1 MRKKTSEKLLKCV
14 DNILSSLEMFRNFK
28 GNSYISAKIN
38 KLCSDNMAV
47 LEECADGVENKEYL
61 ELLDKFKE
69 SVSKINLEDAAEI
82 SKKMKELVSD
92 SIVYKIVFM
101 PYKASMWDSLESIW
115 MAADKDERCEALV
128 VPITYYE
135 LDSNRNPVKKVNERD
150 RFPEYVNTINDE
162 EYDLENDFPDII
174 YIHNPYDNT
183 NLVTRVDSRYYSWNL
198 KKYCEKLVYVPYYKW
213 VDGVSSTLFKSAMH
227 YADYTVQSSDDAVKR
242 CIEASP
248 EYAGILGM
256 ETIVVRKA
264 MEKKLINLGSPE
276 VDKVLSLSK
285 DTVLMPDDWKG
296 KVIKSRVN
304 VLYNTT
310 LDEIF
315 ESRTFDKVKETLNFF
330 KKNSEKAFV
339 IWRPHPLMKQTLTSM
354 LPNLIDE
361 YDELMNE
368 FITGDYGVLDANSS
382 MHYAMFWSDMYY
394 GYKTSS
400 MTELYKYTGKI
411 VLEDAPKLTKFV
423 PVHGTEDIL
432 GNLKENNVVDEPDC
446 SLEDI
451 VGIIAGND
459 ELKDGKHLDLEN
471 SGSKINDYM
480 LKELL
485 QKDELDGGKF

>member
-1 MRKKTSEKLLKCV
+1 MRKKTLLKCV
-14 DNILSSLEMFRNFK
+14 DNILSSLDMFRNFK

-38 KLCSDNMAV
+38 KLCSDNMAA
-47 LEECADGVENKEYL
+47 LEKNSDSIKNKEYL

-69 SVSKINLEDAAEI
+69 SVSQISIGDAAEI
-82 SKKMKELVSD
+82 SKRLKELISESV
-92 SIVYKIVFM
+92 IYKVVFM

-135 LDSNRNPVKKVNERD
+135 LDNDQKPIKKVNERN
-150 RFPEYVNTINDE
+150 RFPEYVNVVNDE
-162 EYDLENDFPDII
+162 EYDLENDLPDII
-174 YIHNPYDNT
+174 YIHNPNDDR
-183 NLVTRVDSRYYSWNL
+183 NLITRVDSRYYSWNL
-198 KKYCEKLVYVPYYKW
+198 KKFCEKLVYVPYYKW
-213 VDGVSSTLFKSAMH
+213 VDGVSSTALKSAMY

-248 EYAGILGM
+248 EYANILGM
-256 ETIVVRKA
+256 DVASVRKS

-285 DTVLMPDDWKG
+285 ENVTMPDDWKG

-304 VLYNTT
+304 VVYNTT

-315 ESRTFDKVKETLNFF
+315 ESRTFDKVKETLGFF
-330 KKNSEKAFV
+330 KNNRDKSFV
-339 IWRPHPLMKQTLTSM
+339 IWRPHPLMRQSLVSM
-354 LPNLIDE
+354 FPDLVDE

-368 FITGDYGVLDANSS
+368 FISGDYGVLDANPS

-423 PVHGTEDIL
+423 SEQGAEDIL
-432 GNLKENNVVDEPDC
+432 SNLKENNVVSEPDC
-446 SLEDI
+446 SLENI
-451 VGIIAGND
+451 VDIIAVND
-459 ELKDGKHLDLEN
+459 ELKDGKHLDIEN
-471 SGSKINDYM
+471 SGYKINDYM

-485 QKDELDGGKF
+485 QKDENK

>member
-1 MRKKTSEKLLKCV
+1 MRKKTAIEMSKCLN
-14 DNILSSLEMFRNFK
+14 DISSGIEMIGNFK
-28 GNSYISAKIN
+28 DNKYVISKVEKI
-38 KLCSDNMAV
+38 
-47 LEECADGVENKEYL
+47 
-61 ELLDKFKE
+61 FKE
-69 SVSKINLEDAAEI
+69 SLLKLDSEMDDIGKEKVEALKEAIKSVDATETNRLISEI
-82 SKKMKELVSD
+82 KEFISEN
-92 SIVYKIVFM
+92 IVYKVVFM

-115 MAADKDERCEALV
+115 IAADKDERCEALV

-135 LDSNRNPVKKVNERD
+135 LDDKRNPIKKVNERNL
-150 RFPEYVNTINDE
+150 FPKYVNAVKDE
-162 EYDLENDFPDII
+162 EYDLENDLPDII

-213 VDGVSSTLFKSAMH
+213 VDGVSSASFKSAMY

-248 EYAGILGM
+248 EYANILGL
-256 ETIVVRKA
+256 ETIAVRESMK
-264 MEKKLINLGSPE
+264 KKLINLGSPE

-285 DTVLMPDDWKG
+285 DNVLMPDDWKG

-304 VLYNTT
+304 VVYNTT
-310 LDEIF
+310 LDEIL

-339 IWRPHPLMKQTLTSM
+339 IWRPHPLMKQTLTSV
-354 LPNLIDE
+354 LPNLTDE

-368 FITGDYGVLDANSS
+368 FISGDYGVLDANPS

-423 PVHGTEDIL
+423 SEQGAEDIL
-432 GNLKENNVVDEPDC
+432 SNLKENNVVSEPDC
-446 SLEDI
+446 SLENI
-451 VGIIAGND
+451 VDIIAGND
-459 ELKDGKHLDLEN
+459 ELKYGKLLDLEN
-471 SGSKINDYM
+471 SGFKINNYM
-480 LKELL
+480 LEKLCQE
-485 QKDELDGGKF
+485 DEN

>member
-14 DNILSSLEMFRNFK
+14 DDILSSLEMFRNFK

-38 KLCSDNMAV
+38 NLCSDNMAA
-47 LEECADGVENKEYL
+47 LEKNSDSIKNKEYL

-69 SVSKINLEDAAEI
+69 SVSQISVGDAAEI
-82 SKKMKELVSD
+82 SKRLKELISESV
-92 SIVYKIVFM
+92 VYKVIFM

-115 MAADKDERCEALV
+115 MAADKAERCEALV

-135 LDSNRNPVKKVNERD
+135 LDSNQNPVKKVNERD

-162 EYDLENDFPDII
+162 EYDLENDLPDII

-213 VDGVSSTLFKSAMH
+213 VDGVSSASFKSAMYH
-227 YADYTVQSSDDAVKR
+227 ADYTVQSSDDAVKR

-248 EYAGILGM
+248 EYAGALGM
-256 ETIVVRKA
+256 ETNVVRKA

-285 DTVLMPDDWKG
+285 DNVPMPDDWEG

-304 VLYNTT
+304 VVYNTT
-310 LDEIF
+310 IDEIF

-354 LPNLIDE
+354 LPNLVDE

-411 VLEDAPKLTKFV
+411 VLEDAPKLTNFV
-423 PVHGTEDIL
+423 SKRSAESL
-432 GNLKENNVVDEPDC
+432 LNELKESNVVSEPDY
-446 SLEDI
+446 SLENI
-451 VGIIAGND
+451 VDIIAGND
-459 ELKDGKHLDLEN
+459 ELKYGKHLDLEN
-471 SGSKINDYM
+471 SGFKINNYM
-480 LKELL
+480 LEKLCQE
-485 QKDELDGGKF
+485 DEK

>member
-38 KLCSDNMAV
+38 KLCSDNMAA
-47 LEECADGVENKEYL
+47 LEENSDSIKNKEYL

-69 SVSKINLEDAAEI
+69 SVSQISIGDAAEI
-82 SKKMKELVSD
+82 SKRLKELISESV
-92 SIVYKIVFM
+92 IYKVVFM

-135 LDSNRNPVKKVNERD
+135 LDSNQNPVKKVNERD

-162 EYDLENDFPDII
+162 EYDLENDLPDII

-198 KKYCEKLVYVPYYKW
+198 KKYCGKLVYVPYYKW
-213 VDGVSSTLFKSAMH
+213 VDGVSSTLFKSAMY

-248 EYAGILGM
+248 EYANILGL

-285 DTVLMPDDWKG
+285 DNVLMPDDWKG

-304 VLYNTT
+304 VVYNTT

-315 ESRTFDKVKETLNFF
+315 QSRTFDKVKETLAFF
-330 KKNSEKAFV
+330 KENSEKAFV

-354 LPNLIDE
+354 LPNLTDE
-361 YDELMNE
+361 YDEIMNE
-368 FITGDYGVLDANSS
+368 FISGDYGVLDDNPS

-423 PVHGTEDIL
+423 SKRSAGNIL
-432 GNLKENNVVDEPDC
+432 NELKESNVVSEPVC
-446 SLEDI
+446 SLENIVDI
-451 VGIIAGND
+451 IDGNN
-459 ELKDGKHLDLEN
+459 ELKDGKHLNLEN
-471 SGSKINDYM
+471 SGSKINNYM
-480 LKELL
+480 LEKLC
-485 QKDELDGGKF
+485 QDDEK